1 MNTREKARPA
11 AMHFK
16 SVSQTELPQG
26 RNGKHK
32 TIVLELLSDLERL
45 QRGQALKIPLSE
57 LPDTKEN
64 IRSALNRATNQKG
77 MNVATSSDA
86 EYFYVWAPDGD
97 ASR

>member
-1 MNTREKARPA
+1 MNTRETSKPA
-11 AMHFK
+11 EMNFK
-16 SVSQTELPQG
+16 SVSQDELPQG

-32 TIVLELLSDLERL
+32 TIVLQLLSDLERL
-45 QRGQALKIPLSE
+45 QRGHALKIPLSD

-77 MNVATSSDA
+77 INVATSSDA
-86 EYFYVWAPDGD
+86 EYFYVWAPEGD